1 MLAYFH
7 IFVRIADPDPDAVRD
22 GFGLR
27 RDRHAVQRRAL
38 EGEADADLV
47 APAAAVTGRE
57 VAIDAAVDLIVLGA
71 DVDRL
76 RDLERAVLLDLDVA
90 DEAMDALFRLGRR
103 SGAEQQQAAEGPRD
117 QRHG

>member
-22 GFGLR
+22 GFGLC
-27 RDRHAVQRRAL
+27 RDGHAVERRAL
-38 EGEADADLV
+38 EGKADADLV
-47 APAAAVTGRE
+47 APAAAITGRE
-57 VAIDAAVDLIVLGA
+57 VAIDAAVDLIVLGT

-76 RDLERAVLLDLDVA
+76 DDLERAVLLDLDVA
-90 DEAMDALFRLGRR
+90 DEALDALFRMSR
-103 SGAEQQQAAEGPRD
+103 SSSPEKQQAAEDPRD